1 MRFELKAITQQGR
14 IESLDYNALDEAG
27 ALELAKSRGLTVLT
41 IRKRTDL
48 LSQWFKRRDQFPVLL
63 FSQELLVLIESGLS
77 LVEAVETLMEK
88 ELKPDIRTL
97 LERMVSTLRQGRS
110 FSTALEQFPD
120 TFSTLYVATIRASE
134 KTSDLAPALM
144 RYVSYQNQVEA
155 IRKRLV
161 NASIYPALLIAVGGL
176 VSLFLL
182 LYVVPRFSHVY
193 EDRSADLP
201 LFSKLLLQWG
211 NTVEGHAML
220 VLGAVVLL
228 LIFSWQIIRLPLVRA
243 SIGKAIWNL
252 PSIGEKLTIYQL
264 ARFYRT
270 IGMLLKSG
278 MPLVAALE
286 TGAELLHPVLRE
298 RLSTAS
304 QAISEGRLISESME
318 RHGLTTPVALRM
330 LAVGEQ
336 SGNMGEMMD
345 RIALFH
351 DEEIS
356 RWVDW
361 FSRLFEPILMAIIG
375 VVIGGIVIL
384 MYMPIFELAGS
395 LQ

>member
-1 MRFELKAITQQGR
+1 MRFELKAITQEGR

-27 ALELAKSRGLTVLT
+27 ALELAKNRGLTVLT
-41 IRKRTDL
+41 IRRRTDL

-77 LVEAVETLMEK
+77 LVEAVETLIEK
-88 ELKPDIRTL
+88 ERKPDIRTV

-161 NASIYPALLIAVGGL
+161 NASIYPALLIVVGGL

-193 EDRSADLP
+193 EDRSTDLP

-211 NTVEGHAML
+211 HIAEGHAML
-220 VLGAVVLL
+220 VLGTVALL
-228 LIFSWQIIRLPLVRA
+228 LISLWQIIRLPPVRA
-243 SIGKAIWNL
+243 SLGQAIWNL

-278 MPLVAALE
+278 MPLVTALE
-286 TGAELLHPVLRE
+286 TSAELLHPVLRE

-304 QAISEGRLISESME
+304 KAISEGRLISESME

-330 LAVGEQ
+330 LAVGEK

-375 VVIGGIVIL
+375 VVIGAIVIL